1 MVKNVIFTK
10 IVFNQGSITDHK
22 NHQLV
27 SENRMSH
34 QHKVKQISKYFFF

>member
-22 NHQLV
+22 NHQVV
-27 SENRMSH
+27 SE
-34 QHKVKQISKYFFF
+34 KQNVTST